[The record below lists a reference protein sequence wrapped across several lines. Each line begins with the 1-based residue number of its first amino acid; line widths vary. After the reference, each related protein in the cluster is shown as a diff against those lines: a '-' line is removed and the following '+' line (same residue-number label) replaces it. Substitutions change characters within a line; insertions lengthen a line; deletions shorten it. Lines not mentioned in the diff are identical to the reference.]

1 MFILPINEKPNI
13 RNLSHNAYCDSILSS
28 KMYTGGTIAVF
39 TVTNE
44 YQSIMRNCVLQM
56 DSSNISIIQNNRF
69 QDTKILMYKKISDGF
84 SEKVCIIYQK
94 QHYAW
99 SGFNFLFTNCV
110 DMDYDIEEKSVVKIG
125 HPAQEKTF
133 LKINRHIQKKFNKIP
148 QGEYPIEFY
157 FAYRNGNIDVCIK
170 SKGEMEKFKM
180 QLPASIRKGDLF
192 FQISIEPGENQYYN
206 WLYNNNIQLIAYEDQ
221 YKNLLV
227 DYYNKPRK
235 NYRPYISDY
244 MFEMSSYENYHLKK
258 RKNLIKDIEGII
270 KKKIYIVMKIDQFYI
285 DGCDEYQKEH
295 HIHEMLVYG
304 FDDKKKDLYMLGY
317 LKAGLIGKVKLKY
330 SKFRDAF
337 REGDEDNFSLIRYL
351 SHEKMYRLQI
361 NTIKCMLIEYI
372 NPKKNRGGEIAWLP
386 SENGIFGIKIYD
398 AILERTELLNQ
409 FICDVRMSYTMYEHK
424 RIMKERFEY
433 LLQKKVLNESKI
445 IGKIDNILSK
455 LAELK
460 NAAAYYKMTGIR
472 KVNAQYVTECLE
484 CVKKE
489 EIELYYNVIKELE
502 RNEKNM

>member
-44 YQSIMRNCVLQM
+44 YQSMMRNCVLQM

-258 RKNLIKDIEGII
+258 
-270 KKKIYIVMKIDQFYI
+270 
-285 DGCDEYQKEH
+285 
-295 HIHEMLVYG
+295 
-304 FDDKKKDLYMLGY
+304 
-317 LKAGLIGKVKLKY
+317 
-330 SKFRDAF
+330 
-337 REGDEDNFSLIRYL
+337 
-351 SHEKMYRLQI
+351 
-361 NTIKCMLIEYI
+361 
-372 NPKKNRGGEIAWLP
+372 
-386 SENGIFGIKIYD
+386 
-398 AILERTELLNQ
+398 
-409 FICDVRMSYTMYEHK
+409 
-424 RIMKERFEY
+424 
-433 LLQKKVLNESKI
+433 
-445 IGKIDNILSK
+445 GKIL
-455 LAELK
+455 LK
-460 NAAAYYKMTGIR
+460 I
-472 KVNAQYVTECLE
+472 
-484 CVKKE
+484 
-489 EIELYYNVIKELE
+489 
-502 RNEKNM
+502 